1 MPTGKRDTA
10 TVIAEV
16 ARREFAEF
24 GFAGARVA
32 RIAARAG
39 VNKQL
44 LFYYFR
50 SKAGLYQAVIQRVRD
65 EIGLSFEPRT
75 TRTNPAEQ
83 LRIAVVRLF
92 DLLTER
98 PSLVRLLIQETA
110 QPDRTIPLMVDEIRT
125 IISQGQGLGFFR
137 DDMDPDVAAR
147 QALVLTLGYLGLEPA
162 LGINEK
168 AARPAW
174 RDATA
179 DLLIRAISW

>member
-1 MPTGKRDTA
+1 MARGRRDTA
-10 TVIAEV
+10 AAIGEV

-50 SKAGLYQAVIQRVRD
+50 SKAGLYRAVLERARD
-65 EIGLSFEPRT
+65 EIGLGFEDRS
-75 TRTNPAEQ
+75 RRSNPAEQ
-83 LRIAVVRLF
+83 LRAAVVRLF
-92 DLLTER
+92 DSLAER
-98 PSLVRLLIQETA
+98 PALVRLWVQETA
-110 QPDRTIPLMVDEIRT
+110 QPDVTIQRMVAEIQT

-137 DDMDPDVAAR
+137 DDMDPKLAAR
-147 QALVLTLGYLGLEPA
+147 QALVLTLGYLGLERA
-162 LGINEK
+162 LGANDE
-168 AARPAW
+168 AARPTW

>member
-1 MPTGKRDTA
+1 MRDTA
-10 TVIAEV
+10 TAIADV
-16 ARREFAEF
+16 ASREFAEF

-50 SKAGLYQAVIQRVRD
+50 SKAGLYRAVLERARD
-65 EIGLSFEPRT
+65 EIGLGFEPGT
-75 TRTNPAEQ
+75 TRSNPAEQ
-83 LRIAVVRLF
+83 LRTAVVRLF
-92 DLLTER
+92 DSLAER
-98 PSLVRLLIQETA
+98 PALVRLWVQETA
-110 QPDRTIPLMVDEIRT
+110 QPDGTIQRMVAEIRT
-125 IISQGQGLGFFR
+125 IISRGQGLGFFR
-137 DDMDPDVAAR
+137 DDMDPELAAR
-147 QALVLTLGYLGLEPA
+147 QALVLTLGYLGLERA
-162 LGINEK
+162 LGANDK